1 MDMENARKIAL
12 GFALF
17 FALIAGYR
25 VYSIHRERVEAE
37 NPATAPTAQHYKIT
51 DDDIVQLR
59 QLYPS
64 SMKDAKSLVGKSIWV
79 NAGGQI
85 QAYPYKGHTIDFAH
99 PDSFLLGADE
109 LQVKDFI
116 TVAAPASAAIR
127 IPRGNKQVYVI
138 FTRPSD
144 AGKQL
149 AAPIGYVD
157 ESGYTFYLDTMF
169 YYDDPHTLYKWPQ
182 PTWDAIARHEAI
194 PGMDERQAGLALGQ
208 ISKSDTMDLGNRT
221 VVYYNLGKSFAV
233 TFEHSKATSIKPAQ
247 F

>member
-1 MDMENARKIAL
+1 MENARKIAL
-12 GFALF
+12 GFTLLF
-17 FALIAGYR
+17 AIIAGIR
-25 VYSIHRERVEAE
+25 VYLIHRERVEAAH
-37 NPATAPTAQHYKIT
+37 PATAPEVAHYKIT

-59 QLYPS
+59 QLYPA
-64 SMKDAKSLVGKSIWV
+64 SMKDAKSLNGKSIWV

-85 QAYPYKGHTIDFAH
+85 QAYPYTGHIDFVH

-109 LQVKDFI
+109 LRVKDFI
-116 TVAAPASAAIR
+116 TAAAPASAAIR
-127 IPRGNKQVYVI
+127 IPRGNKQIYVI
-138 FTRPSD
+138 FTRPAD
-144 AGKQL
+144 ATKQL
-149 AAPIGYVD
+149 AAPIGFID
-157 ESGYTFYLDTMF
+157 ADGYTFYLDTMF

-182 PTWDAIARHEAI
+182 PVWDAITRHEAT

-221 VVYYNLGKSFAV
+221 VTYYNLGKSFAV